1 MLIYTGVILFMKKRD
16 VKFEFFDITDK
27 TKEWS
32 QMPKMDFNHK
42 MEEFYNVY
50 PDGEPPMVL

>member
-1 MLIYTGVILFMKKRD
+1 MKKRD

-32 QMPKMDFNHK
+32 QLSKMDFNHK

-50 PDGEPPMVL
+50 PDGEPPVVL